1 MAPAGDE
8 VVSVYLV
15 RGDDP
20 ALVGPAV
27 SELVHRLA
35 GDDATGVAVE
45 DLSGEDVGLDAAV
58 DALQTPAFLSDRR
71 VVVVRDVGRFRT
83 DEIDGLLAYLDD
95 PLPTSVLVLVAGG
108 GQIPAKLLAAV
119 KKAGHVVDVSVP
131 TGAKGRSGWLA
142 AQLKQA
148 PVTLDREAAAV
159 LSDHLGEDVGRLAT
173 LLDAL
178 ASAYGEGAQVT
189 ADELQPFLG
198 EAGGVAPWTLTDAID
213 AGDTEGALVA
223 LKRLTE
229 AGDRHPLVI
238 LASLHRHYG
247 AMLRLDGADVRDENE
262 AAALIGSGP
271 YPAKKAMNQ
280 AKRLGSRG
288 VARAITLL
296 SDADIDLRGGRSW
309 PEPLILEVLVARLSR
324 LGPRRR

>member
-1 MAPAGDE
+1 MSDAAVP
-8 VVSVYLV
+8 VYLV

-27 SELVHRLA
+27 SELVHELA
-35 GDDATGVAVE
+35 GDDPTGLAVE
-45 DLSGEDVGLDAAV
+45 DLSGEEVGIDAAV

-71 VVVVRDVGRFRT
+71 VVVVRDAGRFRT
-83 DEIDGLLAYLDD
+83 DELDALLAYLDD
-95 PLPTSVLVLVAGG
+95 PLDTSVLVLVAGG
-108 GQIPAKLLAAV
+108 GQLAAKLLAAV
-119 KKAGHVVDVSVP
+119 KKSGHVIDASVP
-131 TGAKGRSGWLA
+131 AGAKGRSGWLA
-142 AQLKQA
+142 AALKEG
-148 PVTLDREAAAV
+148 PVDLDRHAAAL

-178 ASAYGEGAQVT
+178 AAAYGEGATVGV
-189 ADELQPFLG
+189 DELQPFLG

-229 AGDRHPLVI
+229 AGDRHPLVV

-247 AMLRLDGADVRDENE
+247 AMLRLDGAGVRDENE
-262 AAALIGSGP
+262 AATLIGSGP

-280 AKRLGSRG
+280 ARRLGANG

-296 SDADIDLRGGRSW
+296 SDADIDLRGGRAW

>member
-1 MAPAGDE
+1 
-8 VVSVYLV
+8 
-15 RGDDP
+15 
-20 ALVGPAV
+20 
-27 SELVHRLA
+27 
-35 GDDATGVAVE
+35 
-45 DLSGEDVGLDAAV
+45 
-58 DALQTPAFLSDRR
+58 
-71 VVVVRDVGRFRT
+71 
-83 DEIDGLLAYLDD
+83 
-95 PLPTSVLVLVAGG
+95 
-108 GQIPAKLLAAV
+108 
-119 KKAGHVVDVSVP
+119 VSVP
-131 TGAKGRSGWLA
+131 TNAKARSGWLA
-142 AQLKQA
+142 TALKEG
-148 PVTLDREAAAV
+148 PVNLDRNAAAL

-178 ASAYGEGAQVT
+178 AAAYGEGADVSP
-189 ADELQPFLG
+189 DELQPFLG

-213 AGDTEGALVA
+213 AGDTESALVA

-229 AGDRHPLVI
+229 GGDRHPLVI

-247 AMLRLDGADVRDENE
+247 AILRLEGANVRNENE

-280 AKRLGSRG
+280 AKRLGATG

-296 SDADIDLRGGRSW
+296 SDADIDLRGGRAW

>member
-1 MAPAGDE
+1 
-8 VVSVYLV
+8 VYLV

-27 SELVHRLA
+27 SELVRELA
-35 GDDATGVAVE
+35 GDDVAGLAVE
-45 DLSGEDVGLDAAV
+45 DLSGDEVGIDAAV
-58 DALQTPAFLSDRR
+58 DAVQTPAFLSDRR

-83 DEIDGLLAYLDD
+83 EELAPLLTYLDD
-95 PLPTSVLVLVAGG
+95 PLPTSVLVLVSGG
-108 GQIPAKLLAAV
+108 GQIAAKLLAAV
-119 KKAGHVVDVSVP
+119 KKAGHVIDASVP
-131 TGAKGRSGWLA
+131 SGAKGRSGWMA
-142 AQLKQA
+142 AHLKNG
-148 PVTLDREAAAV
+148 PVRLDREAAA
-159 LSDHLGEDVGRLAT
+159 LLNEHLGEDVGRLAT

-178 ASAYGEGAQVT
+178 ASAYGEGAEVGS
-189 ADELQPFLG
+189 DELQPFLG
-198 EAGGVAPWTLTDAID
+198 EAGSVAPWTLTDAID

-247 AMLRLDGADVRDENE
+247 AMLRLEGAGVHDENQ

-280 AKRLGSRG
+280 AKRLGASG

-296 SDADIDLRGGRSW
+296 SDADIDLRGGRAW
-309 PEPLILEVLVARLSR
+309 PEALILEVLIARLSR

>member
-1 MAPAGDE
+1 MSPADE
-8 VVSVYLV
+8 VVPVYLV

-27 SELVHRLA
+27 SELVRRLA
-35 GDDATGVAVE
+35 GDDSTGLAVE
-45 DLSGEDVGLDAAV
+45 DLSGDDVGLDAAV
-58 DALQTPAFLSDRR
+58 DAVQTPAFLSDRR

-83 DEIDGLLAYLDD
+83 DDLDSLLAYLDD
-95 PLPTSVLVLVAGG
+95 PLPTSVLVLVGGG
-108 GQIPAKLLAAV
+108 GQVAAKLLAAV
-119 KKAGHVVDVSVP
+119 KKAGHVVDVTVP
-131 TGAKGRSGWLA
+131 SGAKGRSGWLA

-148 PVTLDREAAAV
+148 PVKLDREAAG
-159 LSDHLGEDVGRLAT
+159 LLGDHLGEDLGRLAT

-178 ASAYGEGAQVT
+178 ASAYGEAAVVS

-198 EAGGVAPWTLTDAID
+198 EAGGVAPWALTDAID

-247 AMLRLDGADVRDENE
+247 AMLRLDGAGVHDENQ

-280 AKRLGSRG
+280 AKRLGPAG

-296 SDADIDLRGGRSW
+296 SDADIDLRGGRAW
-309 PEPLILEVLVARLSR
+309 PEPLILEVLIARLSR

>member
-1 MAPAGDE
+1 
-8 VVSVYLV
+8 
-15 RGDDP
+15 
-20 ALVGPAV
+20 
-27 SELVHRLA
+27 
-35 GDDATGVAVE
+35 
-45 DLSGEDVGLDAAV
+45 
-58 DALQTPAFLSDRR
+58 
-71 VVVVRDVGRFRT
+71 
-83 DEIDGLLAYLDD
+83 
-95 PLPTSVLVLVAGG
+95 
-108 GQIPAKLLAAV
+108 LLAAV
-119 KKAGHVVDVSVP
+119 KKSGRVIDASVP
-131 TGAKGRSGWLA
+131 SGAKGRSGWLA
-142 AQLKQA
+142 AALKEG
-148 PVTLDREAAAV
+148 PVDLDRQAAAQ

-178 ASAYGEGAQVT
+178 ASAYGEGATVGVE
-189 ADELQPFLG
+189 ELQPFLG

-247 AMLRLDGADVRDENE
+247 AMLRLEGAGVRDENE

-280 AKRLGSRG
+280 AKRLGPTG

-296 SDADIDLRGGRSW
+296 SDADIDLRGGRAW